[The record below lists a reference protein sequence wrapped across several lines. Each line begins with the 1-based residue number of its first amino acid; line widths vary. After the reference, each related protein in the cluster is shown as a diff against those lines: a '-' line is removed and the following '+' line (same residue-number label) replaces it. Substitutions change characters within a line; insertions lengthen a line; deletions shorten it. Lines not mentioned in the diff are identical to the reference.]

1 MNAQPQYVAR
11 GTNAADALKMRES
24 YVRGLEA
31 ATAAG
36 MNEPP
41 RETGGYSMVTGDA
54 SRLLQQ
60 CADVARGASYY
71 VDNWNCGG
79 SVPGGEQA
87 FASAC
92 LGLIGFTLDA
102 IDAHYCA
109 LDEEHKTPRDR
120 DKMTLKINY
129 SGSK

>member
-1 MNAQPQYVAR
+1 
-11 GTNAADALKMRES
+11 
-24 YVRGLEA
+24 
-31 ATAAG
+31 
-36 MNEPP
+36 
-41 RETGGYSMVTGDA
+41 MVTGDA

-109 LDEEHKTPRDR
+109 LDEEHKIPRDR
-120 DKMTLKINY
+120 DEMTLKINY